1 MADRQDDVIARVNKV
16 IYIRKMP
23 NLEHKVFNKPWRAK
37 NELWERRLAAI
48 CPLVCLEIAARR
60 RSHSLS
66 LAPLLLKLMTLSVK
80 F

>member
-1 MADRQDDVIARVNKV
+1 VADRQDDVIARVNKV

-48 CPLVCLEIAARR
+48 YAAACLKSRRDAAPTDGSNNR
-60 RSHSLS
+60 L
-66 LAPLLLKLMTLSVK
+66 PKVNDIDFK
-80 F
+80 P